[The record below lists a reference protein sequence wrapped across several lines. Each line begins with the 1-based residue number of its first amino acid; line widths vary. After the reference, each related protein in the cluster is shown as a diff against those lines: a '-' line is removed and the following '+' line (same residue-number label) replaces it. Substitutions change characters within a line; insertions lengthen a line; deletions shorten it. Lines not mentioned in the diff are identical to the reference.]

1 MKKTIFIFY
10 VLLSSNIFSQIPDG
24 YYDSATG
31 SGYELKTQLFNIIN
45 NHNDQGY
52 NSLDNFYINN
62 DLDIYYENDNTILD
76 IYSENPTNSD
86 PYNFNPNNDACGNY
100 SSEGDCYN
108 KEHIIPQSVFDTN
121 YPMRSDAH
129 HVLPADGRVNGF
141 RGNYPFGIVGSN
153 LISQSGITNPTL
165 NGTKLGY
172 NLNDG
177 DSSGYSGV
185 VFEPIDEFKG
195 DIARIYFY
203 FITRYEN
210 VISTWSDYA
219 MFDGS
224 SNKVLDDTFL
234 NILYS
239 WHISDPVSQKE
250 IDRNNQIYL
259 YQDNRNPFIDNP
271 TYVNQI
277 WNISNDNENPS
288 TPSNISIEN
297 VTSSSILINWEA
309 STDNIAVA
317 SYSIFIDGNF
327 YFSTDSTSF
336 LITNLTAQTNYC
348 ISIQAVDQSQNISEL
363 SEEVCDTTLDQS
375 NETSE
380 IFISEYI
387 EGSSNN
393 KAIELANFTGE
404 QVSLD
409 NYSLARNTN
418 SGGIWGEFLQLNGI
432 VNNEDVFVVSKGNA
446 DQSIIDIA
454 DQLSSADAMSFN
466 GDDPVGLFK
475 DGVLIDIFGNF
486 NGENDFANATF
497 LRNDD
502 IINPSTSFN
511 INEWSVLENNT
522 FEFLGFHNQNL
533 DNQQYSGLITKIFP
547 NPTNLKYFTIKS
559 SKIFSYQL
567 YNLNGQIK
575 SNGNSTGLNTIVD
588 CSNINSGFYF
598 LRLNFNKS
606 NHFQKIIIN

>member
-1 MKKTIFIFY
+1 MKKTIFILY
-10 VLLSSNIFSQIPDG
+10 VLLSSNMFSQIPEG

-52 NSLDNFYINN
+52 NSLDDFYINN
-62 DLDIYYENDNTILD
+62 ELDNYYENDNTILD

-86 PYNFNPNNDACGNY
+86 PYNFNPINDACGNY

-108 KEHIIPQSVFDTN
+108 KEHVIPQSVFGSN

-129 HVLPADGRVNGF
+129 HVIPADGRVNGF
-141 RGNYPFGIVGSN
+141 RGNYPFGNVGSN

-165 NGTKLGY
+165 NGSMLGY
-172 NLNDG
+172 NINEG
-177 DSSGYSGV
+177 DSSGYSGI

-210 VISTWSDYA
+210 VISSWSDYE

-224 SNKVLDDTFL
+224 SNKVLEDTFL

-239 WHISDPVSQKE
+239 WHVLDPVSQKE
-250 IDRNNQIYL
+250 IDRNNQIYI
-259 YQDNRNPFIDNP
+259 YQGNRNPFIDNP
-271 TYVNQI
+271 VYVNQI
-277 WNISNDNENPS
+277 WNITSDNENPS
-288 TPSNISIEN
+288 IPSNLSIEN
-297 VTSSSILINWEA
+297 ITSSSILINWEA
-309 STDNIAVA
+309 STDNVGIA
-317 SYSIFIDGNF
+317 YYEIFINGN
-327 YFSTDSTSF
+327 YYSSTDSIF
-336 LITNLTAQTNYC
+336 YLITNLTAQTNYC
-348 ISIQAVDQSQNISEL
+348 ISIQAVDLSQNISEL
-363 SEEVCDTTLDQS
+363 SEDVCDTTLEQS

-404 QVSLD
+404 LVSLD

-418 SGGIWGEFLQLNGI
+418 SGGIWGEFLQLNGSI
-432 VNNEDVFVVSKGNA
+432 NNEDVFIISRGNA
-446 DQSIIDIA
+446 EQSIIDIA
-454 DQLSSADAMSFN
+454 DQLSSDDAMSFN
-466 GDDPVGLFK
+466 GDDPIGLFK
-475 DGVLIDIFGNF
+475 DGLLIDVFGNF
-486 NGENDFANATF
+486 NGENDFANSTY
-497 LRNDD
+497 LRNDN
-502 IINPSTSFN
+502 IINPSTNFS
-511 INEWSVLENNT
+511 INEWTALENNT

-533 DNQQYSGLITKIFP
+533 ANQLNMGFNIKVFP
-547 NPTNLKYFTIKS
+547 NPTNLKHFTVKS
-559 SKIFSYQL
+559 SKVFSYQL
-567 YNLNGQIK
+567 YNLSGQIK
-575 SNGNSTGLNTIVD
+575 TSGKSKGLNTKID
-588 CSNINSGFYF
+588 CSNMSSGIYF